1 MTATAKSTC
10 NSPGIKVCQIV
21 SAGKNITVAA
31 DQNISI
37 KELIAK
43 QDNTNSGGGGGNLLD
58 SNNANNSGNKKTRQ
72 INNQVNLT
80 IDSINQRADQLS

>member
-43 QDNTNSGGGGGNLLD
+43 QDNTTSGNHNNLIE
-58 SNNANNSGNKKTRQ
+58 NNNNNSGNKMTRQ
-72 INNQVNLT
+72 MNNQVNLT